1 MSRARLTHLLE
12 AVWVPLALSV
22 LVVLAAVL
30 GGVLG
35 GAAFEARMDVTL
47 VYLVIVIGIYVF
59 IGNSGVA
66 SFGHISFTAIGAYT
80 FALMTV
86 PVIRKSV
93 LLPDLPNWIGELEL
107 HALPASIIAALLACA
122 FAAIIGWPLMR
133 LSGIPAAIALFSVL
147 IVVNVVISQSYSITR
162 GAQTMTGIPVT
173 ATRNTLLAW
182 VVVSLFIAAAYQAT
196 RSGLRL
202 RCSRE
207 DEFGAQAIGISITRE
222 RMIGLIASAFV
233 CGIGG
238 ALYGALQG
246 SLSPQAFY
254 VQATFTTIVM
264 LVVGGMR
271 SLTGAVVGTITV
283 FGVQEVLR
291 RAEEGFDVAGQ
302 HVPSRPGLQLVGV
315 SLLGLLIVLFR
326 PRGITGGRE
335 IPAPHRLRSRR
346 VRSGGTSG
354 GAEVAG

>member
-1 MSRARLTHLLE
+1 MSRSRLSLLLD
-12 AVWVPLALSV
+12 AAWVPVALSV
-22 LVVLAAVL
+22 LVVLATLLGSRL
-30 GGVLG
+30 GGV
-35 GAAFEARMDVTL
+35 AFEARMDITL
-47 VYLVIVIGIYVF
+47 VYLVIVIGIYIF

-86 PVIRKSV
+86 PPIRKSI
-93 LLPDLPNWIGELEL
+93 LLPDLPGWVQNLEV
-107 HALPASIIAALLACA
+107 HVIPAALIAGLLACA
-122 FAAIIGWPLMR
+122 FAAAIGWPLMR
-133 LSGIPAAIALFSVL
+133 LSGIAASIALLSVL
-147 IVVNVVISQSYSITR
+147 IVVNVVISQSYEITR
-162 GAQTMTGIPVT
+162 GEQTMVGIPLT

-182 VVVSLFIAAAYQAT
+182 VVIALFVAAIYQST
-196 RSGLRL
+196 KSGLRL

-222 RMIGLIASAFV
+222 RMIALIVSASV
-233 CGIGG
+233 CGLGG

-254 VQATFTTIVM
+254 VQMTFTTIVM

-271 SLTGAVVGTITV
+271 SLSGAVMGTITV
-283 FGVQEVLR
+283 FAVQEVLR

-302 HVPSRPGLQLVGV
+302 HVPARPGLQLVGV
-315 SLLGLLIVLFR
+315 SVLGLLIVLFR

-335 IPAPHRLRSRR
+335 IPSPRRIRAWLTRRLPRR
-346 VRSGGTSG
+346 AG
-354 GAEVAG
+354 EVAG